1 MEKTAI
7 ILVKLLKSGREH
19 EFEVPLDISA
29 NELVIALNQKSVL
42 NLGINTDDLSQCY
55 LRAEKPI
62 ALLRGYDTLEKF
74 GVRNGTTIIIP
85 NR

>member
-1 MEKTAI
+1 MENTAV
-7 ILVKLLKSGREH
+7 ILVRLLQSGIEH
-19 EFEVPLDISA
+19 EYEVPLDISA
-29 NELVIALNQKSVL
+29 NELVIALNDKKVL
-42 NLGINTDDLSQCY
+42 DLGINTYDLSQCY

-85 NR
+85 NK